1 VNRQAFA
8 TCPVCAGTSSATYVQ
23 FAQFEWLRC
32 DCGAIYKR
40 AISEVAANSLSTDGA
55 VAVGPPSSTPD
66 SFGEEGHYGRRYGA
80 RHAHRVAKSR
90 RQILDAL
97 NHTPPGPLLDL
108 GCSLGYTLEAARG
121 LGLEA
126 VGADLSPL
134 AVQHCRDLGFE
145 TALAPLEALPFAD
158 RRFQIV
164 TMKHVLEHTAQPR
177 QALTEVRRV
186 LAPGGAVF
194 IAVPDAGYWK
204 AHRDPAR
211 SRFYRPDAHG
221 GAEHQVY
228 YTPPVLARLV
238 TASGFKVAAVHP
250 QLLHRLAGP
259 AARAGEMLLSAP
271 RALGGLLRTSL
282 RLRKEF
288 WLVAV
293 RD

>member
-1 VNRQAFA
+1 MNTQDIAV
-8 TCPVCAGTSSATYVQ
+8 CPVCAGTSAVIYLQ
-23 FAQFEWLRC
+23 FAQFQWLRC
-32 DCGAIYKR
+32 NCGAIYKR
-40 AISEVAANSLSTDGA
+40 DNAGAALALPTDGVPSA
-55 VAVGPPSSTPD
+55 GPAATIGD
-66 SFGEEGHYGRRYGA
+66 SFGEEGHYGKRYGA

-97 NHTPPGPLLDL
+97 NHTRPGPLLDL

-134 AVQHCRDLGFE
+134 AVQHCRGLKFE

-158 RRFQIV
+158 GRFQVV

-177 QALTEVRRV
+177 LALAEVRRV

-204 AHRDPAR
+204 ARRNPAR

-228 YTPPVLARLV
+228 YRPTVLTRMV
-238 TASGFKVAAVHP
+238 GTAGFKVAAVHP
-250 QLLHRLAGP
+250 QRLHRYASP
-259 AARAGEMLLSAP
+259 AARLGETLLAAP
-271 RALGGLLRTSL
+271 LALGGLLRTGL
-282 RLRKEF
+282 GLRKEF

>member
-1 VNRQAFA
+1 
-8 TCPVCAGTSSATYVQ
+8 VCAGTSASIYLQ
-23 FAQFEWLRC
+23 FAQFQWLRC
-32 DCGAIYKR
+32 DCGAIYKQ
-40 AISEVAANSLSTDGA
+40 EN
-55 VAVGPPSSTPD
+55 PD
-66 SFGEEGHYGRRYGA
+66 ATSKGELFGEEGHYGKRYGA

-97 NHTPPGPLLDL
+97 NHTQPGPLLDL

-134 AVQHCRDLGFE
+134 AVQHCRELGFE
-145 TALAPLEALPFAD
+145 TAIAPLEALPFAD
-158 RRFQIV
+158 ARFQVV

-177 QALTEVRRV
+177 LALVEVRRV

-204 AHRDPAR
+204 ARRDPAR

-228 YTPPVLARLV
+228 YTPAVLARLAV
-238 TASGFKVAAVHP
+238 TAGFKVAAIHP
-250 QLLHRLAGP
+250 QRLHRLASPTVRVGQ
-259 AARAGEMLLSAP
+259 ALLAAP
-271 RALGGLLRTSL
+271 RALGGMLRTAL
-282 RLRKEF
+282 ALRKEF